1 MTEAVKD
8 PNCLVATSQNNMLG
22 RLKDA
27 NNLLEEIQKGE
38 QCIHSTHMAHS
49 YFSANLRA

>member
-1 MTEAVKD
+1 MPEEGRKFGIVDSVWRDIMTEAVKD

-27 NNLLEEIQKGE
+27 NNLLEEIQKE
-38 QCIHSTHMAHS
+38 
-49 YFSANLRA
+49 